1 MASNLPEAARIPI
14 KKKSY
19 VSSIREENRLD
30 FRRANQE
37 KRFKNLFHKRTRL
50 YYDETRPAELI
61 TIDEVK
67 ELSKAV
73 KKRSKDTENQLKNLI
88 IAFGTDSHLVEVFL
102 NEDNALRKLA
112 GYLTG
117 KDSQLQIYAAYCI
130 TNITAAEHS
139 RQMIVA
145 KSCAPYLIAYLSS
158 ENEVLQDL
166 CACALGNIASN
177 GEEFRKLLM
186 VQGIMKPLVDLF
198 KVTMFRKTAGINPFC
213 LLCRMQLSVL
223 FHEQTSLH
231 IKSLQII

>member
-1 MASNLPEAARIPI
+1 MASNLPRAARIPI
-14 KKKSY
+14 TKKSY

-30 FRRANQE
+30 FRRANQD

-67 ELSKAV
+67 ELSKAI
-73 KKRSKDTENQLKNLI
+73 KKRSKDTENQLKTLI
-88 IAFGTDSHLVEVFL
+88 IAFGTDPHLVEVFL
-102 NEDNALRKLA
+102 NEDNALWKLA

-139 RQMIVA
+139 RQMIVT

-158 ENEVLQDL
+158 EHEVLQDL

-198 KVTMFRKTAGINPFC
+198 KVKISMTTVGIG
-213 LLCRMQLSVL
+213 
-223 FHEQTSLH
+223 QTLH
-231 IKSLQII
+231 KSLYPFHL